1 MADEKDDHGR
11 LIEAARAARD
21 RAYAPYSN
29 FKMGAAIQ
37 TETGETVP
45 GFLIENISL
54 GLSMCAERVA
64 LYSAVTQSAGKPTV
78 LVLHA
83 PKTDGEVT
91 WPCGACLQ
99 VAREIA
105 GPDLTIIA
113 TNGKEMR
120 TAKLSNLAPSLPGK
134 TNP

>member
-1 MADEKDDHGR
+1 
-11 LIEAARAARD
+11 
-21 RAYAPYSN
+21 
-29 FKMGAAIQ
+29 MGAAIQ

-45 GFLIENISL
+45 GLLIENLSL

-64 LYSAVTQSAGKPTV
+64 LYSAVTQSAGKPAV

-83 PKTDGEVT
+83 PKTDGEVM

-105 GPDLTIIA
+105 GPGLTIIV
-113 TNGKEMR
+113 TNGKETL
-120 TAKLSNLAPSLPGK
+120 TAKLSDLAPNLPGK
-134 TNP
+134 TTP

>member
-1 MADEKDDHGR
+1 MADKMDDHDH
-11 LIEAARAARD
+11 LIQAARAARE

-83 PKTDGEVT
+83 PKTDGDVT

-105 GPDLTIIA
+105 GPDLTVIT
-113 TNGKEMR
+113 TNGKETR
-120 TAKLSNLAPSLPGK
+120 TAKLNDLAPSLPGK
-134 TNP
+134 TAS

>member
-1 MADEKDDHGR
+1 MADEMDDHGC
-11 LIEAARAARD
+11 LIEAARDARE

-29 FKMGAAIQ
+29 FKMGAAIR

-64 LYSAVTQSAGKPTV
+64 LYSAVTQSAGKPKV

-105 GPDLTIIA
+105 GPNLTIIA
-113 TNGKEMR
+113 TNGKETR
-120 TAKLSNLAPSLPGK
+120 TAKLSDLAPSLPGK
-134 TNP
+134 ITP

>member
-29 FKMGAAIQ
+29 FKMDAAIQ

>member
-1 MADEKDDHGR
+1 MVDKMDDHDH
-11 LIEAARAARD
+11 LIQAARAARE

-83 PKTDGEVT
+83 PKTDGDVT

-105 GPDLTIIA
+105 GPDLTVIA
-113 TNGKEMR
+113 TNGKETR
-120 TAKLSNLAPSLPGK
+120 TAKLNDLAPSLPGK
-134 TNP
+134 TAS